1 MRKFILWLCLS
12 VVIGVGLVM
21 SPMLTSGELG
31 TQGRDGEIVLAKKAK
46 KKATKKKA
54 KRKRAPKKKAKKKR
68 APKKKAKKKK

>member
-46 KKATKKKA
+46 KKTTKKKA
-54 KRKRAPKKKAKKKR
+54 AKKKGPKKKGPRKK
-68 APKKKAKKKK
+68 AAKKKKK

>member
-46 KKATKKKA
+46 KKAKKKTTKKKA
-54 KRKRAPKKKAKKKR
+54 AKKKR
-68 APKKKAKKKK
+68 PKKKAKKKKAKKKK

>member
-31 TQGRDGEIVLAKKAK
+31 TQDRDGEIVLAKKAK
-46 KKATKKKA
+46 KKTTKKKA
-54 KRKRAPKKKAKKKR
+54 AKKKGPR
-68 APKKKAKKKK
+68 KKGPRKKAAKKKKK